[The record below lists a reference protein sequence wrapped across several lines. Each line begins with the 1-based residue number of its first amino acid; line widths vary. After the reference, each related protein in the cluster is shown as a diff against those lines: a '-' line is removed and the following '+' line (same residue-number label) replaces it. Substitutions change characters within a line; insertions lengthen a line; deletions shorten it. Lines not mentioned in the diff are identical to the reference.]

1 MLTSDKKEEMN
12 RAKGLKKK
20 LESFEFVLILTIW
33 EHILRPF
40 YMVSKKL
47 QSIDSNLDNACECLK
62 SAISIIQN
70 LREKYEELVASAT
83 NLCNSWGISVNNNQ
97 HRRIYSKNV
106 YGDLDGDKR
115 QDITE
120 ENLRVKVFLPLI
132 DTALVQLNN
141 RFIGLQKVV
150 DEFNFLNPHVI
161 LQSSEDNLVKATYDF
176 ILYYEKDISSDFTRQ
191 MLSLKEVI
199 IDSLSSMKTIKD
211 LANYILEN
219 DMASLF
225 KDILTACIIFISLPV
240 TVASA
245 ERSFSKLK
253 IIKNYLRNSM
263 GQERLSN
270 ISILNIERSRTK
282 ELNVSKII
290 DDFANQKARKKNFCK

>member
-1 MLTSDKKEEMN
+1 MN

-33 EHILRPF
+33 EHILRPL

-97 HRRIYSKNV
+97 LRRIYSKIF

-150 DEFNFLNPHVI
+150 DKFNFLNPHVI

-270 ISILNIERSRTK
+270 ISILNIECSRTK

-290 DDFANQKARKKNFCK
+290 DDFPNQKARKKNCCK